1 MQHLKN
7 ARNVVKDVIEIMLAM
22 SGIILLHRLTVV
34 HIVSVTAS
42 LVFYQFYLVPRSS
55 VVWALWYFAFATT
68 IHYVLLFGVFAR
80 DNERSWAQMLINRY
94 GEERGFVLYESLMAF
109 VFCHNGLSTGYVC
122 TVVGGLEFLPVWA
135 LWTIGLSLSLVG
147 FPVKIWATRVVG
159 LDTYYYKDLFL
170 RRPVSEFKVA
180 GPYKVLKNPM
190 YGVGHLHG
198 YGVAVMSG
206 SLLGLLAVAFNQI
219 CIWTFY
225 FLIEKPHIHDVYK
238 QHKSEPVA
246 TEIA

>member
-1 MQHLKN
+1 MQRAIH
-7 ARNVVKDVIEIMLAM
+7 VIKDVIEIVLAM
-22 SGIILLHRLTVV
+22 SGILLRRLTVLRV
-34 HIVSVTAS
+34 AAALAS
-42 LVFYQFYLVPRSS
+42 LAFYQFYLVPRSNLR
-55 VVWALWYFAFATT
+55 WALWYFAFATL

-80 DNERSWAQMLINRY
+80 NKQQSWSQWLIERY
-94 GEERGFVLYESLMAF
+94 GEERGFVLYEGLMAF

-122 TVVGGLEFLPVWA
+122 TVTGGLESVPTWA
-135 LWTIGLSLSLVG
+135 LWVIGLSLSLVG

-170 RRPVSEFKVA
+170 RRPVAEFKVA
-180 GPYKVLKNPM
+180 GPYKVLNNPM

-206 SLLGLLAVAFNQI
+206 SLLGLLAVAFNQA

-225 FLIEKPHIHDVYK
+225 FLIEKPHIHDVYG
-238 QHKSEPVA
+238 QHRSEPVPSEVA
-246 TEIA
+246 